1 MTRESGFLRARADLF
16 YRMDALF
23 VGLGALGTRVWAAFS
38 RRWLTAPVGVTAL
51 GLATAAGARAVP
63 TLPPGLLVGAGAGD
77 DDGADLSRRLRAW
90 AATGPAMRV
99 VRVVADPTEA
109 GVADRLTGVLA
120 QLAAGVPAGTR
131 VDLYLDLPAPGEAPP
146 AVALARWRAQV
157 DQGWLS
163 RAAGA
168 TRLARWLLHA
178 PVCGADR
185 LPRPDGK
192 SGADTVLYGG
202 WDVVERHSDLAAVR
216 THLSHALLL
225 RLLAHLRFDHWQA
238 GAGYVNAAALAS
250 EAGVAGAAAPAWA
263 LSPACFEGREP
274 WPGEPVA
281 PEDTGPPRD
290 ETARRWRRPP
300 RLDEAQA
307 RWQQLAAH
315 YLTLV
320 GQCEAA
326 RRPAELR
333 RLFGWGL
340 DDHFDA
346 RGVDAACAW
355 PAERVRQRVQAWCT
369 TVEAALW
376 DDWRQGRCALHDA
389 TARLAA
395 QRQALTGWRDRWQQ
409 DAQRDEALA
418 QRLAA
423 LVDDEIAA
431 SGGRRRWLA
440 VGQDAALV
448 TLGHRLQAG
457 AMARTG
463 AAIARGLVAQA
474 EAALAALQGLH
485 AMTEAADLA
494 LAALAGEADAQARAA
509 LPDPVARA
517 EDADRLD
524 SAEQL
529 GALCRTWVLAGAAQ
543 REAVAALRAD
553 LFLRLEAAGGF
564 RALAEHLGEP
574 AGCAALHA
582 ACERRLDPV
591 VVSSVAQT
599 AVQALARRWQAEPAQ
614 RLVQLQALRARL
626 GGPGAGGAAEDTL
639 VLAAPLLPPAPP
651 SGDEA
656 VDAAMDTVTDRAQ
669 QAVDALREALQADAP
684 DRPPVRVQRAAA
696 PGPQSGGLLWLR
708 RRGPRPLAELITAL
722 SAEPP
727 PAPVAD
733 GEAERLALRRLLL
746 LGEGFGA
753 VHEDID
759 AQGRLQLQR
768 SLLDD
773 AGLELDRVPL
783 AADWAGAVEAL
794 AADAAA
800 AQALHRTLAPL
811 LQDGRV
817 TARLRET
824 LQHRVD
830 RLREAASP
838 DRAEAVGQAWA
849 EAARTALSLLRQ
861 DSARTDTP

>member
-1 MTRESGFLRARADLF
+1 
-16 YRMDALF
+16 MDAFF

-63 TLPPGLLVGAGAGD
+63 TLPPGLLVSVGVGD
-77 DDGADLSRRLRAW
+77 GDGADLSARLQAW
-90 AATGPAMRV
+90 AATGPAMRA

-120 QLAAGVPAGTR
+120 QLGAGVPAGTR
-131 VDLYLDLPAPGEAPP
+131 VDLYLDLPAQGEAPP
-146 AVALARWRAQV
+146 AEALARWRAQV
-157 DQGWLS
+157 DQAWLS

-185 LPRPDGK
+185 LPRPDGDP
-192 SGADTVLYGG
+192 GADTALYGG

-216 THLSHALLL
+216 AHLSHALRL

-238 GAGYVNAAALAS
+238 GGGYVNAAASAS
-250 EAGVAGAAAPAWA
+250 GAEVADAGAPAWA
-263 LSPACFEGREP
+263 LSLACIEGRAP

-281 PEDTGPPRD
+281 PEDAEPPRD

-346 RGVDAACAW
+346 RGVDAACVW
-355 PAERVRQRVQAWCT
+355 PAERVRQRVQAWCA

-389 TARLAA
+389 SARLAA
-395 QRQALTGWRDRWQQ
+395 QRQALAGWRDRWQQ

-440 VGQDAALV
+440 VGQEAALV
-448 TLGHRLQAG
+448 TLGHRLQAW

-509 LPDPVARA
+509 LPDPAVRP
-517 EDADRLD
+517 DDVDRLD

-553 LFLRLEAAGGF
+553 LFLRLDGGGSF

-599 AVQALARRWQAEPAQ
+599 AVQALARHWQAEPAQ
-614 RLVQLQALRARL
+614 RLAQLQALRARL
-626 GGPGAGGAAEDTL
+626 GGPGADGSVEDTL

-656 VDAAMDTVTDRAQ
+656 VDAVTDRAQ
-669 QAVDALREALQADAP
+669 QAVDALREALQAGAP
-684 DRPPVRVQRAAA
+684 DGPPVRVQRAAA
-696 PGPQSGGLLWLR
+696 QGPQSGGLLWLR
-708 RRGPRPLAELITAL
+708 RRGPRPVAELI
-722 SAEPP
+722 AEPP
-727 PAPVAD
+727 PAPPPVAAMD
-733 GEAERLALRRLLL
+733 DAAREAERLALRRLLL

-753 VHEDID
+753 VHEDVD
-759 AQGRLQLQR
+759 AQGRPQLQR

-838 DRAEAVGQAWA
+838 DRADAVGRAWA